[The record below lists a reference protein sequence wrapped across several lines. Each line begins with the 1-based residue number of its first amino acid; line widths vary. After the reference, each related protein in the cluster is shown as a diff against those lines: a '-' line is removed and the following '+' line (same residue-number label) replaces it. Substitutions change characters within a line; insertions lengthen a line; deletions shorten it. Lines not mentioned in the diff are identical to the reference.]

1 MLELSLS
8 FEKFIDASNILP
20 VIINLNEEFDEH
32 DLSSISSD
40 D

>member
-20 VIINLNEEFDEH
+20 VNLNEEFDEH